1 MEAFLLHLGT
11 LSLGGSAVV
20 VLLALAGKLT
30 RYGARWRC
38 LGWLL
43 LCLRLVIPL
52 PLLPQAE
59 TRAPIQ
65 VNVPTS
71 PFVSQRPISPDVSQG
86 MPVVEP
92 ESCGVSPSPAP
103 AQTDNRT
110 AIDVPLILFIAW
122 LAGTLAVLG
131 GNLAAHLRFLRWL
144 RRWGTPVTDSE
155 TIDIFNR
162 LGDQL
167 SLNRRPRL
175 LVCPELKTPML
186 AGMFRLALLLPQ
198 DTPAGEELRLA
209 LLHELTHYHRRDV
222 WRKALA
228 LWVNALY
235 WFDPLMWYM
244 VRRTDRDIELACDE
258 DVLRRL
264 FGQDYAAYGKT
275 VLDAMIRN
283 KERKSI

>member
-71 PFVSQRPISPDVSQG
+71 PSVAQRPISPDVSPG
-86 MPVVEP
+86 VPTVEP
-92 ESCGVSPSPAP
+92 ESYGVSPSPAP

-144 RRWGTPVTDSE
+144 RRWGTPVMDSE
-155 TIDIFNR
+155 TIAIFNR

-167 SLNRRPRL
+167 SLNRCPRL

-186 AGMFRLALLLPQ
+186 AGMFR
-198 DTPAGEELRLA
+198 PAPRPA
-209 LLHELTHYHRRDV
+209 
-222 WRKALA
+222 
-228 LWVNALY
+228 
-235 WFDPLMWYM
+235 P
-244 VRRTDRDIELACDE
+244 
-258 DVLRRL
+258 
-264 FGQDYAAYGKT
+264 
-275 VLDAMIRN
+275 
-283 KERKSI
+283 

>member
-131 GNLAAHLRFLRWL
+131 GNLATHLRFLRWL
-144 RRWGTPVTDSE
+144 RRWGTPVMDSE
-155 TIDIFNR
+155 TIAIFNR

-186 AGMFRLALLLPQ
+186 AGMFRPALLLPQ

-228 LWVNALY
+228 LLVNALY

>member
-92 ESCGVSPSPAP
+92 ESCGVSPFPAP

-144 RRWGTPVTDSE
+144 RRWGTPVMDSE
-155 TIDIFNR
+155 TIAIFNR

-186 AGMFRLALLLPQ
+186 AGMFRPALLLPQ

-209 LLHELTHYHRRDV
+209 LLHELTHYHRQDV